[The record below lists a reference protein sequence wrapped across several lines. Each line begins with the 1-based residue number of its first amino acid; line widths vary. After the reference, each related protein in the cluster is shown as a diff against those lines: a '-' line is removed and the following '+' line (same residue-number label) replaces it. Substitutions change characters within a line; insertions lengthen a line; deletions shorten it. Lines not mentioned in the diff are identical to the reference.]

1 MRMTGNFSRNR
12 DLFHFNATNF
22 SCPCS
27 VARVE
32 LSQPGGGK
40 KGKAKALYDFHG
52 ENEDELSFKVSTP
65 LLDQFPRGLVLLTSA
80 KK

>member
-12 DLFHFNATNF
+12 DLFHSNASNF

-27 VARVE
+27 LARVE

-52 ENEDELSFKVSTP
+52 ENEDELSFRVSTSLRP
-65 LLDQFPRGLVLLTSA
+65 ISKRSHAP
-80 KK
+80 KEC